1 MNPAPGAIDFG
12 TKSFFLRITG
22 WFPARFFE
30 VSDERLDEFGRK
42 LEGPLHNPSEFG
54 ADSRGV
60 EGNYLGVIQVPMD
73 LLAEGSRNRSEDSAN
88 E

>member
-1 MNPAPGAIDFG
+1 LDVAR
-12 TKSFFLRITG
+12 TSRESLWLRL
-22 WFPARFFE
+22 F
-30 VSDERLDEFGRK
+30 DERLDEFERK